1 LGYLSVVFLGLATAI
16 ALVCSLIIYQKQ
28 EVIKADKI
36 AFVWLII
43 TGSIHVFVEGYFA
56 CYYETLQSDNSLIAQ
71 LLKEYSLS
79 DSRYLTSDPFVVNVE
94 RITAVSNKS
103 RYIYVLKE

>member
-1 LGYLSVVFLGLATAI
+1 MEYLLLFFLGLTAAI
-16 ALVCSLIIYQKQ
+16 ALICSTIIHPKHN
-28 EVIKADKI
+28 VIKIDKI
-36 AFVWLII
+36 AFIWLII

-56 CYYETLQSDNSLIAQ
+56 IYYETLQSDNSLIAQ

-94 RITAVSNKS
+94 RITAVSNKY
-103 RYIYVLKE
+103 RKIL